1 MSMNTSKNRLTFLFT
16 IAWSGVCALALGT
29 PDPAAPAG
37 GKAFDSPQQAA
48 DALVKASASG
58 DQAAVIA
65 LFGPGGKDIVTTG
78 DAVDDKNRM
87 EKFAQL
93 AKEKMEIEKDGAHK
107 AIVEVGN
114 EAWPLPVPLVE
125 SGGKWRFD
133 ANQGREEILNRRI
146 GGNELDTIN
155 LLRGYVEAQE
165 EYASVPRDEN
175 GPRQYAQKFLS
186 TAGKHDGL
194 SWRDA
199 DGKPAGP
206 MGDEIAK
213 ALAEGYTDKTQPYNG
228 YFLRVLSSQ
237 GPNARLG
244 ARDYVWKGA
253 MVGGF
258 AAIAWPAQYGVT
270 GIQTFQVNNDGTV
283 YQKDLGPDT
292 AKIAS
297 GIKAYYPDKTWV
309 VTKDAE

>member
-1 MSMNTSKNRLTFLFT
+1 MNTNKHTLRLLLT
-16 IAWSGVCALALGT
+16 IAWSGVSALALGS

-37 GKAFDSPQQAA
+37 AKAFDTPQQAA
-48 DALVKASASG
+48 DALVKAAASG

-65 LFGPGGKDIVTTG
+65 LFGPDGKDIVTTG

-87 EKFAQL
+87 AKYAQL
-93 AKEKMEIEKDGAHK
+93 AKEKMEISKDGAHK
-107 AIVEVGN
+107 AIIEIGN
-114 EAWPLPVPLVE
+114 EDWPLPVPLVE

-133 ANQGREEILNRRI
+133 AKQGREEILNRRI

-155 LLRGYVEAQE
+155 LLRGYVEAQQD
-165 EYASVPRDEN
+165 YASVPREES
-175 GPRQYAQKFLS
+175 GPRQYAQKFIS
-186 TAGKHDGL
+186 SPGKHDGL
-194 SWRDA
+194 SWREA
-199 DGKPAGP
+199 DGKPGGP

-228 YFLRVLSSQ
+228 YFMRVLTSQ

-253 MVGGF
+253 MIGGF
-258 AAIAWPAQYGVT
+258 AAMAWPAQYGVT
-270 GIQTFQVNNDGTV
+270 GIQTFLVNNDGVV

-292 AKIAS
+292 AKVAS
-297 GIKAYYPDKTWV
+297 GIKAFDPDKTWV